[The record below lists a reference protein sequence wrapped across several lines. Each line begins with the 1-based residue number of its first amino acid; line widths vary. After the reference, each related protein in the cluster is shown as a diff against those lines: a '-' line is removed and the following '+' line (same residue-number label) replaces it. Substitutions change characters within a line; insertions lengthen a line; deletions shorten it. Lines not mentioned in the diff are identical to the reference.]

1 MVTPQN
7 ACLGTSAVHKI
18 VQKISESA
26 QKPPAD
32 AVTID
37 VLKMMELH
45 LQRRGLIPESVGSA
59 FRYLWFVA
67 ETERNVFLWRNGLS
81 ISDAA
86 RFEFWI
92 DVAQLIEKR
101 IVQLERKQEDNPFI
115 NPLWGSA
122 EPNPESSEK
131 ERHYLEIFLEIYNRS
146 AKQAHA
152 LCAMSK
158 IISQELDRHRE
169 ELVPVLI
176 PKRPVEPSA
185 NTEAS

>member
-1 MVTPQN
+1 MVTSQN
-7 ACLGTSAVHKI
+7 ACLGTPAVHKI
-18 VQKISESA
+18 VQKLSESA
-26 QKPPAD
+26 QKPPSD
-32 AVTID
+32 AVTIE

-81 ISDAA
+81 ISDAS

-92 DVAQLIEKR
+92 DVAELIEKR
-101 IVQLERKQEDNPFI
+101 ISQLDRGCEDNPFI

-122 EPNPESSEK
+122 EPTREASEK
-131 ERHYLEIFLEIYNRS
+131 EKHYLEIFLEIYNRS

-158 IISQELDRHRE
+158 IISKELDRQHQE
-169 ELVPVLI
+169 QVPVLI
-176 PKRPVEPSA
+176 PKRA
-185 NTEAS
+185 NEARTEHSTD